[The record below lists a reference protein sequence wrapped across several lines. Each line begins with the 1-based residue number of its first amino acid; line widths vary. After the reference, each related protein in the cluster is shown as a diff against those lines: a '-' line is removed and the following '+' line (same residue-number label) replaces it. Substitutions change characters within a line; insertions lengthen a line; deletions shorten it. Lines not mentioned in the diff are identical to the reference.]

1 MGTIIVTKNIA
12 ASADRAWAALADFG
26 NIANFHPGLSG
37 SHLLDGSAANGVGAE
52 RRCDIKDGN
61 YLVERVRDWH
71 EGQSYTIDIIE
82 SSMPVRRATA
92 TLSVKPIDAHHSQ
105 AAMVVDMTMTSPAC
119 PAGPQLIADTKRALS
134 QRPDV
139 SNVEVRIVMDPPW
152 TPDRMTESARDQL
165 GIF

>member
-105 AAMVVDMTMTSPAC
+105 AAMVVDMTMKFGLLGKVMEVLMARSAMRRTMVGILDGLGTFAGAAVTT
-119 PAGPQLIADTKRALS
+119 PAGAGTLIAA
-134 QRPDV
+134 
-139 SNVEVRIVMDPPW
+139 
-152 TPDRMTESARDQL
+152 SA
-165 GIF
+165 

>member
-105 AAMVVDMTMTSPAC
+105 AAMVVDMTMKFGLLGKVMEILMARSAMRRTMVGILDGLDTFAGAAAAA
-119 PAGPQLIADTKRALS
+119 PAGAGTPIAA
-134 QRPDV
+134 
-139 SNVEVRIVMDPPW
+139 
-152 TPDRMTESARDQL
+152 SA
-165 GIF
+165 

>member
-37 SHLLDGSAANGVGAE
+37 SYLLDGSAASGVGAE

-92 TLSVKPIDAHHSQ
+92 TLSVKPLDAHHSQ
-105 AAMVVDMTMTSPAC
+105 AAMVVDMTMKFGLLGKVMEVLMARSAMRRTMVGILDGLDTFAGAAAAA
-119 PAGPQLIADTKRALS
+119 PAGASTPIAA
-134 QRPDV
+134 
-139 SNVEVRIVMDPPW
+139 
-152 TPDRMTESARDQL
+152 SA
-165 GIF
+165 

>member
-37 SHLLDGSAANGVGAE
+37 SYLLDGSAASGVGAE

-105 AAMVVDMTMTSPAC
+105 AAMVVDMTMKFGLLGKVMEVLMARAAMRRTMVGILDGLDTFAGAAATT
-119 PAGPQLIADTKRALS
+119 PAGAATPIAA
-134 QRPDV
+134 
-139 SNVEVRIVMDPPW
+139 
-152 TPDRMTESARDQL
+152 SA
-165 GIF
+165 